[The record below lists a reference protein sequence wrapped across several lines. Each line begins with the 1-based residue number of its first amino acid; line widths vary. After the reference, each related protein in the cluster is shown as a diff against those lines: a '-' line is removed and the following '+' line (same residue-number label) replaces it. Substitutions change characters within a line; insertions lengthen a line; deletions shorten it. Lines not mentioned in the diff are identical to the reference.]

1 MAQRTYLPRLVAIA
15 RLLCNY
21 MRRYEAQI
29 KGRLTAPQIALFDA
43 LLTACD
49 ALEAAITFPAPT
61 Q

>member
-1 MAQRTYLPRLVAIA
+1 MATRTYIPRMIAIA

-49 ALEAAITFPAPT
+49 ALEAAVTIAPPIE
-61 Q
+61 